1 MNGQQFQT
9 PDGPAPY
16 ESYSYQGYDQTA
28 YHPQEQTIQ
37 MNERQEYPPPTL
49 PYPSQ
54 SGNSSNP
61 SAPAYSDPS
70 PQLYT
75 DYAYDQE
82 KQKQQ
87 KVPFRRQRI
96 SKKCWWCIGIAGVIV
111 LAAVIAIAVAL
122 GLRENNDEWK
132 KNNP

>member
-1 MNGQQFQT
+1 
-9 PDGPAPY
+9 
-16 ESYSYQGYDQTA
+16 
-28 YHPQEQTIQ
+28 
-37 MNERQEYPPPTL
+37 MNERQYPPPTL

-54 SGNSSNP
+54 YP
-61 SAPAYSDPS
+61 SEPTAPAYPDPS

-87 KVPFRRQRI
+87 KVPFRRRI